1 MKPPILE
8 LGVFA
13 LLMGDRKVDIKPFK
27 TVDEQ
32 IEILKSRG
40 LKFHDE
46 ENAKYILTNISYYS
60 LINSYKDLFCTKLT
74 DEKGNCIDNFDNQY
88 FEDILIIYDFDKGL
102 SKILF
107 DYLSR
112 IEETFRTSIAYNLA
126 NNYSHKHTHYISP
139 QNFKRGDIR
148 KNYKTERENLLKIL
162 NSTVQSNEHPIKYYR
177 EKYLN
182 VPPWILVKGLNF
194 GTLYYIYKLSKP
206 PVKDNIVNV
215 FLFDTINIEQR
226 KELFFKSMEI
236 VKEYRNKV
244 AHGYRIYNHKLAI
257 ELPKIPLLEYTNS
270 NYYTAELYDNGVGKT
285 GLFSLFMSV
294 IILSSMRESVR
305 GNFVNDLEKHFHQL
319 KNNNPHLYL
328 SLMSYIN
335 LPLNFNDLLS
345 YSLEKD

>member
-1 MKPPILE
+1 M
-8 LGVFA
+8 
-13 LLMGDRKVDIKPFK
+13 DTKPFK

-46 ENAKYILTNISYYS
+46 NNAKYILTNISYYS
-60 LINSYKDLFCTKLT
+60 LINSYKDLFCIKIT
-74 DEKGNCIDNFDNQY
+74 DEDGNCIDKFENHY
-88 FEDILIIYDFDKGL
+88 FEDILMIYDFDKGL
-102 SKILF
+102 SKILY

-126 NNYSHKHTHYISP
+126 DNYSHEHTNYINS
-139 QNFKRGDIR
+139 QYFKRGDMR
-148 KNYKTERENLLKIL
+148 KNNKTERDNLIKHL
-162 NSTVQSNEHPIKYYR
+162 NSAIQSDEHPIKYYR

-194 GTLYYIYKLSKP
+194 GNLYYIYKLSKSP
-206 PVKDNIVNV
+206 IKDNIVDV
-215 FLFDTINIEQR
+215 FLFKTITMEQR

-257 ELPKIPLLEYTNS
+257 ELPKKPLLEYTNS
-270 NYYTAELYDNGVGKT
+270 NYYTAELYNSGVGKT

-305 GNFVNDLEKHFHQL
+305 GNFVSDLEKHFHNL
-319 KNNNPHLYL
+319 KNNNPHLYR
-328 SLMSYIN
+328 SLMLHIN

-345 YSLEKD
+345 YSLEND